1 MDAVRVIKEMMEF
14 HLDQGR
20 LARERRVNKN
30 NSGRYQSHVLHP
42 DGL

>member
-1 MDAVRVIKEMMEF
+1 MMEF

-30 NSGRYQSHVLHP
+30 SAGRYLSHVLHP